1 MSGPTPMPYRPGQSL
16 GLTITRTFS
25 GQICSGQLPVTIVKT
40 FNITQSP
47 VMVVTL
53 KTESGSMNAVLKLYD
68 RRFGPDFRMIR
79 GTYSP
84 HTSEAEAGWQKYV
97 SQGMAAPF
105 FRRME
110 EDQAASM
117 LLLGPNHYYEDSWEG
132 RAEYEG
138 ALQREVLQYFDT
150 ETETYDR
157 LVDLQGKN
165 IPTMLAHVC
174 VSQPKPDLAETE
186 VYFRIPGILI
196 QLIDGCSLW
205 SLPTPRRHPKRKSWK
220 ASSEW
225 QLIQW
230 MPSTTAASFWRTAD
244 HKMSSSN

>member
-1 MSGPTPMPYRPGQSL
+1 MPYRPGQSL

-97 SQGMAAPF
+97 SQAMAAPF

-138 ALQREVLQYFDT
+138 ALQREVLSTSTQRQRRT
-150 ETETYDR
+150 T
-157 LVDLQGKN
+157 DLSTSRGRISQRCS
-165 IPTMLAHVC
+165 PTSACHNPSRTWLRRKFISVYLA
-174 VSQPKPDLAETE
+174 S
-186 VYFRIPGILI
+186 
-196 QLIDGCSLW
+196 
-205 SLPTPRRHPKRKSWK
+205 
-220 ASSEW
+220 
-225 QLIQW
+225 
-230 MPSTTAASFWRTAD
+230 
-244 HKMSSSN
+244 